1 MKKFDIMPDK
11 LGQVI
16 AFKRN
21 SSGSGLGETV
31 KSQKE
36 ESDEIVYQKK
46 VENSSSKPPSYEN
59 LHQALNRLTAVTK
72 SLESKIKQAES
83 LPVNPDRNIPH
94 KKQVSSSGFGE
105 AVKQDKQATASTQG
119 QLSFET
125 SSFQSNSRVNLQNA
139 LRNLR
144 AAAKKLELEIK
155 QAESSNE
162 KIGQILLSKK
172 VITSRDL
179 DEALKRKKQEPN
191 KYLGQILCEMGLP
204 QSKIIKGIHYSSKR
218 KQLGQVLVE
227 LNIITA
233 AQLDDNLLQQTQLK
247 QRGVHMPLGTLLANN
262 GVIGEEHYIHAL
274 SAHYSMPIVGL
285 KNYQVNPS
293 LQKTIGE
300 KYALENHIIV
310 FSNSKTKVTAAMA
323 DPHLSVI
330 ENIEKALPR
339 GKNIIFYL
347 ARASE
352 IEDCLNK
359 KYAPARKYAPFIEA
373 GCPVVNPDKASPYL
387 QGMATGGG
395 NLEAWR
401 KKTVAQN
408 DDLLEKL
415 PGLRLA
421 KDRLSMSI
429 LRARRDKNLTALMF
443 VGLNGLNSISDTLGD
458 DAGDYVLKE
467 VVKRLLVCV
476 RESDTVALGGSDEFL
491 IIANGIHTPENASQ
505 IARNIIHL
513 MSQPFFFE
521 GKHAVVSTSIVIAL
535 CPFDGDDLDQLSRQS
550 EEAMH
555 RIKKTGNNEFCFIN
569 ETVNHLWSRQ

>member
-1 MKKFDIMPDK
+1 MPEK
-11 LGQVI
+11 LGQVLV
-16 AFKRN
+16 FKKN
-21 SSGSGLGETV
+21 AAVSGSSESMEREKQEPDRSL
-31 KSQKE
+31 SQ
-36 ESDEIVYQKK
+36 SLR
-46 VENSSSKPPSYEN
+46 ENSSLPSSSQVN
-59 LHQALNRLTAVTK
+59 LQQALNRLTAATK
-72 SLESKIKQAES
+72 SLENKIKQAES
-83 LPVNPDRNIPH
+83 SPDKIGKSLPS
-94 KKQVSSSGFGE
+94 KKVVSSVDFGK
-105 AVKQDKQATASTQG
+105 AVKQEKLEPGKVKEQIPC
-119 QLSFET
+119 ET
-125 SSFQSNSRVNLQNA
+125 GSSQFDSRTNLKNA
-139 LRNLR
+139 LWNLTT
-144 AAAKKLELEIK
+144 AAKKLEFEIK
-155 QAESSNE
+155 QAGTSTE

-172 VITSRDL
+172 IITERDL

-204 QSKIIKGIHYSSKR
+204 QSRIIKGIHYSNKR

-227 LNIITA
+227 LNIINA
-233 AQLDDNLLQQTQLK
+233 AQLQDNLLQQTHLK
-247 QRGVHMPLGTLLANN
+247 YRGLHTPLGTLLANN

-274 SAHYSMPIVGL
+274 SAHFSMPIVML
-285 KNYQVNPS
+285 NDYEVNSS
-293 LQKTIGE
+293 LQKIIGE

-310 FSNSKTKVTAAMA
+310 LSNSKTKVTAAVA

-330 ENIEKALPR
+330 ETLEKALPR

-359 KYAPARKYAPFIEA
+359 KYAPARKSALFIEA
-373 GCPVVNPDKASPYL
+373 GYPVVNPDNASPFL
-387 QGMATGGG
+387 KSMATGCVS
-395 NLEAWR
+395 LEAGR

-415 PGLRLA
+415 PELRLA

-458 DAGDYVLKE
+458 DAGEYVLKE

-505 IARNIIHL
+505 IARNIIRL
-513 MSQPFFFE
+513 VSQPFFFNGE
-521 GKHAVVSTSIVIAL
+521 SIAVGTNIAIAL
-535 CPFDGDDLDQLSRQS
+535 CPYDGEDMDQLTRQ
-550 EEAMH
+550 ADKTMC
-555 RIKKTGNNEFCFIN
+555 RTKKTGSNGFCFIN
-569 ETVNHLWSRQ
+569 DTVNNLWCRS

>member
-1 MKKFDIMPDK
+1 MKKFDIMHEK
-11 LGQVI
+11 HGQVI
-16 AFKRN
+16 AFKRD
-21 SSGSGLGETV
+21 SSASGLGETI
-31 KSQKE
+31 KRQKE
-36 ESDEIVYQKK
+36 ESDKSVYQTTG
-46 VENSSSKPPSYEN
+46 ENSTSKPVYHDN
-59 LHQALNRLTAVTK
+59 LQKALNRLTAVTK
-72 SLESKIKQAES
+72 SLENKIKQAES
-83 LPVNPDRNIPH
+83 LSENNNRNVPE
-94 KKQVSSSGFGE
+94 KKVVSSSGFGE
-105 AVKQDKQATASTQG
+105 AVKEQKQTTGKGQG
-119 QLSFET
+119 NLSFET
-125 SSFQSNSRVNLQNA
+125 STFQSNSQVNLQNA

-144 AAAKKLELEIK
+144 AAAKKLEFEIK

-172 VITSRDL
+172 VITTRDL

-300 KYALENHIIV
+300 KYALENHIV
-310 FSNSKTKVTAAMA
+310 VLSNSRTKVTAAMA

-330 ENIEKALPR
+330 EAIEKALPR

-359 KYAPARKYAPFIEA
+359 KYAYSRRSAPFIEA
-373 GCPVVNPDKASPYL
+373 GYPVINPDSASPSL
-387 QGMATGGG
+387 KSMATGVGITDAG
-395 NLEAWR
+395 R
-401 KKTVAQN
+401 KKTAAK
-408 DDLLEKL
+408 DDDILENL

-421 KDRLSMSI
+421 RDRLSMSI
-429 LRARRDKNLTALMF
+429 LRARRDKNLTAVLF
-443 VGLNGLNSISDTLGD
+443 VGLNGINSIPDTLGD
-458 DAGDYVLKE
+458 EAVDYVLRE
-467 VVKRLLVCV
+467 LVKRLLVCV

-505 IARNIIHL
+505 IAGNIIQL
-513 MSQPFFFE
+513 VSQPVFFD
-521 GKHAVVSTSIVIAL
+521 GKPAVVGTSIVIAL
-535 CPFDGDDLDQLSRQS
+535 CPFDGDDMDQLRRQS
-550 EEAMH
+550 EEAMR

-569 ETVNHLWSRQ
+569 ETVNDLWSRQ

>member
-1 MKKFDIMPDK
+1 MKKFDIMPEK

-16 AFKRN
+16 VFKKN
-21 SSGSGLGETV
+21 SSESGLSETI
-31 KSQKE
+31 KRQKE
-36 ESDEIVYQKK
+36 ESDKIVHQTTG
-46 VENSSSKPPSYEN
+46 ENSSSKPVSHDN
-59 LHQALNRLTAVTK
+59 LQKALNRLTAVTK
-72 SLESKIKQAES
+72 SLENKIKQAES
-83 LPVNPDRNIPH
+83 LSESNKRNIPE
-94 KKQVSSSGFGE
+94 KKIVSSSGFGE
-105 AVKQDKQATASTQG
+105 AVKQQKQTTGKGPGS
-119 QLSFET
+119 LSFET
-125 SSFQSNSRVNLQNA
+125 SSFQSNSQVNLQNA
-139 LRNLR
+139 LSNLR
-144 AAAKKLELEIK
+144 AAAKKLEFEIK

-172 VITSRDL
+172 VITTRDL

-204 QSKIIKGIHYSSKR
+204 QSRIIKGIHYSSKR
-218 KQLGQVLVE
+218 KQLGQVLFE

-262 GVIGEEHYIHAL
+262 GVIGEEQYIHAL

-285 KNYQVNPS
+285 NNYQVNPS

-310 FSNSKTKVTAAMA
+310 LSNSKTKVTAAMA

-359 KYAPARKYAPFIEA
+359 KYAHSRKSAPLMEAVYPAI
-373 GCPVVNPDKASPYL
+373 NPDSASPSL
-387 QGMATGGG
+387 KSMATGGG
-395 NLEAWR
+395 SSEAGR

-443 VGLNGLNSISDTLGD
+443 VGLNGINSITDALGD

-505 IARNIIHL
+505 IAGNIIHL
-513 MSQPFFFE
+513 LSQPFFFE
-521 GKHAVVSTSIVIAL
+521 GKPAVVGTSIVIAL
-535 CPFDGDDLDQLSRQS
+535 CPFDGDDMDHLSRQS
-550 EEAMH
+550 EEAMR
-555 RIKKTGNNEFCFIN
+555 RIKKSGKNQFCFIN

>member
-1 MKKFDIMPDK
+1 MRKFDIMNEN
-11 LGQVI
+11 LGQVL

-21 SSGSGLGETV
+21 SSGSGLSETI
-31 KSQKE
+31 KRQKE
-36 ESDEIVYQKK
+36 VSDELIYQTAGEK
-46 VENSSSKPPSYEN
+46 SSSKPVSHDN
-59 LHQALNRLTAVTK
+59 LQQALNRLTAVTK

-83 LPVNPDRNIPH
+83 LSENNNRGLPE
-94 KKQVSSSGFGE
+94 KKIVSSSGFGE
-105 AVKQDKQATASTQG
+105 AIKQQKQTTGKG
-119 QLSFET
+119 QRNVSFET
-125 SSFQSNSRVNLQNA
+125 SSFQSNSQVNLQNA

-144 AAAKKLELEIK
+144 AAAKKLEFEIK

-172 VITSRDL
+172 VITTRDL

-204 QSKIIKGIHYSSKR
+204 QSRIIKGIHYSSKR

-233 AQLDDNLLQQTQLK
+233 VQLEDNLLQQTQLK
-247 QRGVHMPLGTLLANN
+247 HRGVHMPLGALLANN

-285 KNYQVNPS
+285 KNYEVNPS

-310 FSNSKTKVTAAMA
+310 LSNSRTKVTAAMA

-330 ENIEKALPR
+330 ETIEKALPR

-359 KYAPARKYAPFIEA
+359 KYAPSRKSAPFIEA
-373 GCPVVNPDKASPYL
+373 GYPVINPDSASPSL
-387 QGMATGGG
+387 KSMATGVGSS
-395 NLEAWR
+395 EAGR
-401 KKTVAQN
+401 KKTAAKD
-408 DDLLEKL
+408 DDLLENL

-421 KDRLSMSI
+421 RDRLSMSI
-429 LRARRDKNLTALMF
+429 LRARRDKNLTAVLF
-443 VGLNGLNSISDTLGD
+443 VGLNGINSITDTLGD
-458 DAGDYVLKE
+458 EAGDYVLRQ

-476 RESDTVALGGSDEFL
+476 RESDTVALGSSDEFL

-505 IARNIIHL
+505 IAGNIIHL
-513 MSQPFFFE
+513 LSQPVFFD
-521 GKHAVVSTSIVIAL
+521 GKPAVIGTSIVIAL
-535 CPFDGDDLDQLSRQS
+535 CPFDGDDMDQLSRQS
-550 EEAMH
+550 EEAMR
-555 RIKKTGNNEFCFIN
+555 RIKKTGKNQFCFIN

>member
-1 MKKFDIMPDK
+1 MKKFDIMPEK

-16 AFKRN
+16 VFKKN
-21 SSGSGLGETV
+21 SSESGLSETI
-31 KSQKE
+31 KRQKE
-36 ESDEIVYQKK
+36 ESDKIVHQTTG
-46 VENSSSKPPSYEN
+46 ENSSSKPVSHDN
-59 LHQALNRLTAVTK
+59 LQKALNRLTAVTK
-72 SLESKIKQAES
+72 SLENKIKQAES
-83 LPVNPDRNIPH
+83 LSESNKRNIPE
-94 KKQVSSSGFGE
+94 KKIVSSSGFGE
-105 AVKQDKQATASTQG
+105 AVKQQKQTTGKGPGS
-119 QLSFET
+119 LSFET
-125 SSFQSNSRVNLQNA
+125 SSFQSNSQVNLQNA
-139 LRNLR
+139 LSNLR
-144 AAAKKLELEIK
+144 AAAKKLEFEIK

-172 VITSRDL
+172 VITTRDL

-204 QSKIIKGIHYSSKR
+204 QSRIIKGIHYSSKR
-218 KQLGQVLVE
+218 KQLGQVLFE

-262 GVIGEEHYIHAL
+262 GVIGEEQYIHAL

-285 KNYQVNPS
+285 NNYQVNPS

-310 FSNSKTKVTAAMA
+310 LSNSKTKVTAAMA

-359 KYAPARKYAPFIEA
+359 KYAHSRKSAPLMEAVYPAI
-373 GCPVVNPDKASPYL
+373 NPDSASPSL
-387 QGMATGGG
+387 KSMATGGG
-395 NLEAWR
+395 SSEAGR

-443 VGLNGLNSISDTLGD
+443 VGLNGINSITDALGD

-505 IARNIIHL
+505 IAGNIIHL
-513 MSQPFFFE
+513 LSQPFFFE
-521 GKHAVVSTSIVIAL
+521 GKPAVVGTSIVIAL
-535 CPFDGDDLDQLSRQS
+535 CPFDGDDMDHLSRQS
-550 EEAMH
+550 EEAMC
-555 RIKKTGNNEFCFIN
+555 RIKKSGKNQFCFIN